1 MEVATAVKYLHNISA
16 DITNIEVPQLEQILS
31 FCNLSRFYLNELAD
45 GVSLSQDILRLMVTS
60 QTEAESKA
68 RELLQR
74 TQKEL
79 SEPSQRTNFLELLV
93 EITAR
98 IFPELSQEE
107 IRRMLELVPFT
118 QTRFYQ
124 EVKQEGRQ
132 EGMRSLLMRQLFRRL
147 GEIPQSAQTQI
158 EQLSLEQTE
167 SLAEALLDFTSL
179 EDLLSWLQQS
189 RQN

>member
-1 MEVATAVKYLHNISA
+1 
-16 DITNIEVPQLEQILS
+16 
-31 FCNLSRFYLNELAD
+31 
-45 GVSLSQDILRLMVTS
+45 MVTS